1 MRPKKILYVDDEAM
15 SLKYFERLIS
25 PLAPVI
31 TALSVDEGKAIL
43 EEQHTQIAVL
53 VSDQRMPGANGNE
66 LLRYARDNYP
76 SIVRMMTTAYSE
88 IGEAIGAI
96 NDGEIYRYIS
106 KPWDLEN
113 LRADLK
119 NALELANLRSERDT
133 LLSEKMLIQQ
143 QELLASRISHLAL
156 VCAGFAKQEDGRG
169 LHDFL
174 SMILITGCTAPR
186 VDWHVLDYPQLMQ
199 SEAQRGMALGKLLCQ
214 WQQHYEASGVNKSSA
229 QALTVLAKALPDKTQ
244 LQSDALLVLDRSV
257 LTWVLDAPAQQTPTP
272 VYAAWLAW
280 LLWCGQSMEL
290 TQVANGWRLRM
301 KGPQAADQPPLSK
314 NWLANSIEQISQA
327 VRR

>member
-31 TALSVDEGKAIL
+31 TALSVHEGKIIL
-43 EEQHTQIAVL
+43 EEQHAQIAVL

-119 NALELANLRSERDT
+119 NALELANLRNERDS

-143 QELLASRISHLAL
+143 QELLASRISHLAV
-156 VCAGFAKQEDGRG
+156 VCAGVVKQDDGQG

-174 SMILITGCTAPR
+174 SMILVTGCASPR

-199 SEAQRGMALGKLLCQ
+199 SEAQRGVALGKLLLQ
-214 WQQHYEASGVNKSSA
+214 WQQQYESSGVDKFSA
-229 QALTVLAKALPDKTQ
+229 QALAVLAKALPDTTQ
-244 LQSDALLVLDRSV
+244 LQADALLVTDRSV

-272 VYAAWLAW
+272 VCAAWLAW
-280 LLWCGQSMEL
+280 LLWCGQSVQL
-290 TQVANGWRLRM
+290 SAVTNGWELRLT
-301 KGPQAADQPPLSK
+301 GPRVPHPEFLSH

-327 VRR
+327 VRT